1 MKYLSALTVVLFFF
15 TSAFAQIPKVG
26 TDSLLEIGTWNTE
39 WFGDPGNGP
48 SNETTQ
54 YNNVQSI
61 LQQTGVDIWGLEEI
75 SDAQTWNTLV
85 ANLSTKYLSYIATY
99 TQTQKTAVL
108 YDKNKFQLI
117 TSQTGHVLTES
128 EFSYDFGGRPPLC
141 VALKTKNRP
150 VVDTLYV
157 FVIHMKAYAD
167 QDSYNRRL
175 GAGQKLKTYLD
186 ANMNGKRW
194 VVCGDWNDD
203 LYTSIYKSNPS
214 PYLNFADDSK
224 YVFISRELTDAGK
237 RSYVSGRMIDH
248 ILMSARMKDWYL
260 KKTARVLD
268 ELPSVISGYSSNTS
282 DHYPVIGLFD
292 DRVKTPPVT
301 GVDDVAGE
309 PVHILCYPNPAN
321 DKIFVQTETNVE
333 EAELYT
339 LSGALVT
346 TVKPA
351 QNAFILSLPSSLQK
365 GIYVLTIRTS
375 EGIAHTKI
383 SLIH

>member
-1 MKYLSALTVVLFFF
+1 MKYLASLTVLFFMF
-15 TSAFAQIPKVG
+15 TGVFAQIPKVG
-26 TDSLLEIGTWNTE
+26 KDTLLEIGTWNTE
-39 WFGDPGNGP
+39 WFGDPDNGP

-54 YNNVQSI
+54 YNNIQNI
-61 LQQTGVDIWGLEEI
+61 LQQTAVDIWGLEEI

-85 ANLSTKYLSYIATY
+85 ANLSTKYLSYIATFN
-99 TQTQKTAVL
+99 QTQKTAVL

-117 TSQTGHVLTES
+117 ASQTGHVLTES

-157 FVIHMKAYAD
+157 FVLHMKAYAD
-167 QDSYNRRL
+167 LDSYNRRL

-186 ANMNGKRW
+186 ANMSGKRW

-203 LYTSIYKSNPS
+203 LYVSIYNNNPS

-260 KKTARVLD
+260 QKTARVLD
-268 ELPSVISGYSSNTS
+268 ELPSVISGYSNNTS

-301 GVDDVAGE
+301 GLADITDE
-309 PVHILCYPNPAN
+309 PVHVLCYPNPAN
-321 DKIFVQTETNVE
+321 DQLFIQTETNIE
-333 EAELYT
+333 DASLYS
-339 LSGALVT
+339 LSGALVA
-346 TVKPA
+346 TVHPQ
-351 QNAFILSLPSSLQK
+351 QNAFVFSFPASLQA
-365 GIYVLTIRTS
+365 GVYVLAIRTS
-375 EGIAHTKI
+375 AGVFHTKI
-383 SLIH
+383 SIAH